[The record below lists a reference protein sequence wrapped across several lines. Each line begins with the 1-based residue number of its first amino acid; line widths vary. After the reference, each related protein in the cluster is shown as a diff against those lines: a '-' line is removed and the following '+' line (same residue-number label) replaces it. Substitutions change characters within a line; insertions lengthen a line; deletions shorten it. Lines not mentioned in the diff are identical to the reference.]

1 VTRKVKRF
9 AEGGITGP
17 DQLPIMPSLAKSIN
31 TLPFNKTE
39 VSPAP
44 SGGNAM
50 ESLNQIMTGSQG
62 VSRALQSI
70 QGAIGGNS
78 PVSGYTEPD
87 FVYHTQNFKKGGKV
101 KSASS
106 RGDGIAKRGKTKGRM
121 V

>member
-1 VTRKVKRF
+1 VTKKVKRF

-17 DQLPIMPSLAKSIN
+17 DQLPILPTISNPIN
-31 TLPFNKTE
+31 TLPFDKTE
-39 VSPAP
+39 RIP

-62 VSRALQSI
+62 VSKALQSI

-78 PVSGYTEPD
+78 PVSGYEPQ
-87 FVYHTQNFKKGGKV
+87 FLGHTQNYKKGGKV

>member
-1 VTRKVKRF
+1 MTKKVKRF

-17 DQLPIMPSLAKSIN
+17 DQLPIMPNLAKPIS
-31 TLPFNKTE
+31 TLPFDKTE
-39 VSPAP
+39 RAP

-78 PVSGYTEPD
+78 PVSGYGEPD
-87 FVYHTQNFKKGGKV
+87 FLYHTQNFKKGGKV

>member
-1 VTRKVKRF
+1 MTKKVKRF

-17 DQLPIMPSLAKSIN
+17 DQLPIMPNLAKPIN
-31 TLPFNKTE
+31 TFPFNKTE
-39 VSPAP
+39 VAPTP

-50 ESLNQIMTGSQG
+50 ESLDQIMTGSQG

-78 PVSGYTEPD
+78 PVSGYEPQ
-87 FVYHTQNFKKGGKV
+87 FVGHTQNFKKGGKV